1 MRYRG
6 MNPSGPQA
14 TYLIVA
20 WDLEFS
26 GRGCSKATDGAW

>member
-1 MRYRG
+1 

-14 TYLIVA
+14 TYLVVA

-26 GRGCSKATDGAW
+26 ERLGDCSKATDGA